1 MQLIILSAKGDRY
14 SMKPSTQRYLDE
26 CMASYPALLSCKK
39 DIVRAFEILVACYAK
54 GGTVLVCGNGGSAA
68 DADHI
73 VGELMNKFAIK
84 RSLTPLETDAIK
96 SSAVPEADREFLLL
110 HLQRQ
115 LPAISLS
122 AHSPLVTAISNDED
136 AAMIF
141 AQQVFGYGKK
151 GDVLLAL
158 STSGNSRNVIVA
170 LNVATIFGIKTI
182 CLTGK
187 TGGRMSNRGCD
198 VCIRVPEE
206 VTYKIQQLHQPVY
219 HCLCAMV
226 EAEMF

>member
-1 MQLIILSAKGDRY
+1 
-14 SMKPSTQRYLDE
+14 MKPSAQRYLDE
-26 CMASYPALLSCKK
+26 CMTSYPVLLPCKK
-39 DIVRAFEILVACYAK
+39 DIVGAYEILVACYAGNGK
-54 GGTVLVCGNGGSAA
+54 VLACGNGGSAA

-84 RSLTPLETDAIK
+84 RPLLKTETDAIK
-96 SSAVPEADREFLLL
+96 SSEVPEADREFLLL

-158 STSGNSRNVIVA
+158 STSGNSRNVLVA

-187 TGGRMSNRGCD
+187 TGGMMKDSGCD
-198 VCIRVPEE
+198 VCIRVPEDL
-206 VTYKIQQLHQPVY
+206 TYKIQQLHQPVY
-219 HCLCAMV
+219 HCLCGMV

>member
-1 MQLIILSAKGDRY
+1 
-14 SMKPSTQRYLDE
+14 MKPSAQRYLDE
-26 CMASYPALLSCKK
+26 CITSYPALGPCKK
-39 DIVRAFEILVACYAK
+39 DIVRAFEILVECYAGRGK
-54 GGTVLVCGNGGSAA
+54 VLACGNGGSAA

-73 VGELMNKFAIK
+73 VGELMNKFAIR
-84 RSLTPLETDAIK
+84 RSLTPSEIEAIR
-96 SSAVPEADREFLLL
+96 SSAVPEADREFLLR

-122 AHSPLVTAISNDED
+122 AHSPLVTAIANDED

-158 STSGNSRNVIVA
+158 STSGNSANVIYA
-170 LNVATIFGIKTI
+170 LNVAKIFGIKTI

-187 TGGRMSNRGCD
+187 SGGRMKDLNCD

-226 EAEMF
+226 EAEMFG

>member
-1 MQLIILSAKGDRY
+1 
-14 SMKPSTQRYLDE
+14 MKPSAKLHLDD
-26 CMASYPALLSCKK
+26 CMSSFPVLAQCRGEV
-39 DIVRAFEILVACYAK
+39 VRAFDIFIECYSN
-54 GGTVLVCGNGGSAA
+54 GGKVLACGNGGSAA

-73 VGELMNKFAIK
+73 VGELMNKFALK
-84 RSLTPLETDAIK
+84 RALTDAEIRSIK
-96 SSAVPEADREFLLL
+96 SSSCSDSDKKFLLD

-122 AHSPLVTAISNDED
+122 AHSPLVTAICNDED
-136 AAMIF
+136 AGMIF
-141 AQQVFGYGKK
+141 GQQVFGYGKP

-158 STSGNSRNVIVA
+158 STSGNSSNVLCA
-170 LNVATIFGIKTI
+170 LNVARIFKIRSI

-187 TGGRMSNRGCD
+187 TGGRMKDADAD

-206 VTYKIQQLHQPVY
+206 ITHKIQQLHQPVY

-226 EAEMF
+226 EAEIFG

>member
-1 MQLIILSAKGDRY
+1 
-14 SMKPSTQRYLDE
+14 MKPSAQRYLDE
-26 CMASYPALLSCKK
+26 CLASYPALGPCKK
-39 DIVRAFEILVACYAK
+39 DIVGAFEILVACYCGQGK
-54 GGTVLVCGNGGSAA
+54 VLACGNGGSAA

-84 RSLTPLETDAIK
+84 RSLTRAEIDAVK
-96 SSAVPEADREFLLL
+96 SSAVSEADREFLLL

-158 STSGNSRNVIVA
+158 STSGNSKNVLFALDVA
-170 LNVATIFGIKTI
+170 LIFGIKTI

-187 TGGRMSNRGCD
+187 SGGRMNAIGCD

-219 HCLCAMV
+219 HALCAMV